1 MPFDRL
7 RSMENQ
13 NAVET
18 ETVDRGIELFVALI
32 LTCTGIYLFYLWGT
46 DTLPFLDRRHANND
60 HVVLTSLWSLTGI
73 LSLLILGMSLC
84 IGALSGRFSLVGTL
98 IAAIFVSVLGM
109 FFWPVSHWL
118 GSEILPHAGFA
129 FSTYREQKQNEQ
141 LQKEFDV
148 LIAKERV
155 EATRQQAAK
164 TEQMRDV
171 REAKYVSNE
180 ARDHRLDSRLAVS
193 ATGAAAAAR
202 RCLPL
207 K

>member
-1 MPFDRL
+1 MLNAL
-7 RSMENQ
+7 R
-13 NAVET
+13 AGH
-18 ETVDRGIELFVALI
+18 R
-32 LTCTGIYLFYLWGT
+32 
-46 DTLPFLDRRHANND
+46 
-60 HVVLTSLWSLTGI
+60 
-73 LSLLILGMSLC
+73 
-84 IGALSGRFSLVGTL
+84 SGRLYLGLSAASAVG
-98 IAAIFVSVLGM
+98 A
-109 FFWPVSHWL
+109 
-118 GSEILPHAGFA
+118 AGFA

-193 ATGAAAAAR
+193 ATAAAAAAR